1 MKALLLSF
9 IFCVAQIGSTAEK
22 GFQPLF
28 NGKDLS
34 GWEGVGGQASNWEI
48 KDGALSC
55 TGKPGSHW
63 IATKKEYADFDLRM
77 DFNIPKN
84 GNSGVFIRAPK
95 EGAAWVSGME
105 IQILDD
111 FGDKWKNLKPVQ
123 FTGSIYAVQA
133 PEKRAT
139 KKAGEWQTMR
149 IRCMGTKCDV
159 WINGEHV
166 VKGDLA
172 ELAKTHTQPGLK
184 RKSGF
189 IGLQN
194 HSSPVHYRNI
204 RIKRLK

>member
-1 MKALLLSF
+1 MKVPLLICLF
-9 IFCVAQIGSTAEK
+9 FLTQIGSAAQK

-28 NGKDLS
+28 NGSDLA
-34 GWEGVGGQASNWEI
+34 GWVGVGGPATNWEV
-48 KDGALSC
+48 KDGMLSC
-55 TGKPGSHW
+55 TGKKGSQW
-63 IATKKEYADFDLRM
+63 IATKEEYANFDLRLE
-77 DFNIPKN
+77 FEIPKN

-95 EGAAWVSGME
+95 EGAAWVAGME
-105 IQILDD
+105 IQVLDD
-111 FGDKWKNLKPVQ
+111 HGDKWKNLKPAQ

-133 PEKRAT
+133 PERRVT
-139 KKAGEWQTMR
+139 KKAGEWQAMR

-172 ELAKTHTQPGLK
+172 KLAKTHNQPGLK

-194 HSSPVHYRNI
+194 HASPVHYRNI
-204 RIKRLK
+204 QIRVLK

>member
-9 IFCVAQIGSTAEK
+9 IFCVAQIGAAAEK

-28 NGKDLS
+28 NGMDLA
-34 GWEGVGGQASNWEI
+34 GWEGVGGQAGNWEI

-55 TGKPGSHW
+55 TGKPGSQW

-95 EGAAWVSGME
+95 KGAAWVVGME

-111 FGDKWKNLKPVQ
+111 FGDKWKNLKPAQ

-133 PEKRAT
+133 PAKRAT

-166 VKGDLA
+166 VKGDLT